1 MASTTIS
8 RNRSMRRDMTLAVA
22 TMIGVTVGAFVVGTG
37 DAKADCT
44 TYCND
49 TGASYSCSTI
59 C

>member
-1 MASTTIS
+1 
-8 RNRSMRRDMTLAVA
+8 MRRDMTLAVA

-37 DAKADCT
+37 VAKADCT